1 MQPPRLQP
9 GDEIRVIAPSMSMAI
24 VKGKQVEIAQ
34 ERLEG
39 LGFRVTFG
47 RHVEEH
53 DLVFSTSVE
62 NRLEDLHEAFR
73 DPNVKAI
80 FTAIGGY
87 NVNQLLAHIDYDL
100 IQNNPKI
107 LIGYSDITALQLAI
121 YRKTGLI
128 TYSGPHFSTFGM
140 KQMAD
145 YTIQGMLA
153 ALTNDAPFELEA
165 PETWSDDKWYLDQ
178 EDRTYYPNEGPII
191 ITEGRAEGRLV
202 GGNLSTLNL
211 LQGTEYMPSL
221 KGAVLFI
228 EDDNETHLMKFDRD
242 IQSVLH
248 LPDAKELKAVLIGRF
263 QKESDITESA
273 LVSLLKNKLELRDIP
288 VMANVSFGHTDPIAT
303 LPIGGQ
309 AEITAENEKTE
320 ILIYG
325 N

>member
-24 VKGKQVEIAQ
+24 VKGKQIELAK

-39 LGFRVTFG
+39 LGFHVTFG
-47 RHVEEH
+47 RYVDEH

-62 NRLEDLHEAFR
+62 NRLADLHEAFG

-87 NVNQLLAHIDYDL
+87 NANQLLARIDYEL
-100 IQNNPKI
+100 IRNNPKI

-128 TYSGPHFSTFGM
+128 TYSGPFFSTFGM

-165 PETWSDDKWYLDQ
+165 PDTWSDDKWYLDQ
-178 EDRTYYPNEGPII
+178 EDRTYYPNEGPLAVN
-191 ITEGRAEGRLV
+191 EGKAEGRLI
-202 GGNLSTLNL
+202 GGNLCTLNL
-211 LQGTEYMPSL
+211 LQGTEFMPSL

-242 IQSVLH
+242 LQSILH
-248 LPDAKELKAVLIGRF
+248 LPEAKDLKAVLIGRF
-263 QKESDITESA
+263 QKESDITEAA
-273 LVSLLKNKLELRDIP
+273 LVSLLKNKPELDGIP
-288 VMANVSFGHTDPIAT
+288 VLANVSFGHTDPIAT
-303 LPIGGQ
+303 LPVGGY
-309 AEITAENEKTE
+309 AEITAEHGRVD
-320 ILIYG
+320 ILVYG
-325 N
+325 A

>member
-24 VKGKQVEIAQ
+24 VKGKQVEIAK
-34 ERLEG
+34 ERLEE

-47 RHVEEH
+47 SHVDEH

-62 NRLEDLHEAFR
+62 NRIEDLHEAFR
-73 DPNVKAI
+73 DQKVKAI

-87 NVNQLLAHIDYDL
+87 NANQLLAHIDYEL
-100 IQNNPKI
+100 IKNNPKI

-121 YRKTGLI
+121 YQKTGLI

-145 YTIQGMLA
+145 YTVQGMLA

-191 ITEGRAEGRLV
+191 VTKGRAEGRLV

-242 IQSVLH
+242 LQSVLH

-263 QKESDITESA
+263 QKESDVTESA
-273 LVSLLKNKLELRDIP
+273 LVSLLKNKPELNDIP
-288 VMANVSFGHTDPIAT
+288 VLANVSFGHTDPIAT

-309 AEITAENEKTE
+309 AEVTAEDGKAE
-320 ILIYG
+320 IMVYG
-325 N
+325 I

>member
-24 VKGKQVEIAQ
+24 VKGKQVEMAK

-39 LGFRVTFG
+39 YGFKVTFG
-47 RHVEEH
+47 RYVDEH

-62 NRLEDLHEAFR
+62 NRIADLHEAFL

-87 NVNQLLAHIDYDL
+87 NANQLLAHIDYEL
-100 IQNNPKI
+100 IINNPKI

-140 KQMAD
+140 KQLAD
-145 YTIQGMLA
+145 YTVQGMLA
-153 ALTNDAPFELEA
+153 ALTNDAPFELEV

-178 EDRTYYPNEGPII
+178 DDRTYYRNEGPVIVR
-191 ITEGRAEGRLV
+191 EGEAEGRLV
-202 GGNLSTLNL
+202 GGNLGTMNL
-211 LQGTEYMPSL
+211 LQGTEFMPSL

-242 IQSVLH
+242 LQSVLH
-248 LPDAKELKAVLIGRF
+248 LPDAKELQAVLIGRF
-263 QKESDITESA
+263 QKESDMTEPA
-273 LVSLLKNKLELRDIP
+273 LVALLKSKPELTGIP
-288 VMANVSFGHTDPIAT
+288 VLANVSFGHTDPLAT
-303 LPIGGQ
+303 LPIGGR
-309 AEITAENEKTE
+309 AEITAQNGKAE

-325 N
+325 A